1 MLDQQNQKH
10 DSKKSELWKMSM
22 SFTKSIIMPTKVI
35 DTDGELNEAKKE
47 KFDHKQFE
55 LVDKSDKES
64 KLDKQRKNFIKE
76 IKEQEK
82 GVDKKGF
89 SRYFIYEPSALVSK
103 LLDQNTQDLENSL
116 DEIKQQKIELNKD

>member
-35 DTDGELNEAKKE
+35 DTDGELNEAKKK

-89 SRYFIYEPSALVSK
+89 SRYFIYESSALVSK

>member
-1 MLDQQNQKH
+1 MLDQQNQKY

-35 DTDGELNEAKKE
+35 DTDGELNEAKKK

>member
-10 DSKKSELWKMSM
+10 DSKKSELWKMLM

-35 DTDGELNEAKKE
+35 DTDGELNEAKKK

>member
-35 DTDGELNEAKKE
+35 DTDGELNEAKKK

-116 DEIKQQKIELNKD
+116 DETKQQKIELNKD

>member
-35 DTDGELNEAKKE
+35 DTDGELNEAKKK

-116 DEIKQQKIELNKD
+116 DEIKQQKIELKKD

>member
-10 DSKKSELWKMSM
+10 DSKKSELWKMLM

-35 DTDGELNEAKKE
+35 DTDGELNEAKKK

-116 DEIKQQKIELNKD
+116 DEIKQKIELNKD

>member
-10 DSKKSELWKMSM
+10 DSKKSELWKMLM

-35 DTDGELNEAKKE
+35 DTDGELNEAKK
-47 KFDHKQFE
+47 KKLDHKQFE

>member
-35 DTDGELNEAKKE
+35 DTDGELNEAKK
-47 KFDHKQFE
+47 KKLDHKQFE

>member
-1 MLDQQNQKH
+1 M
-10 DSKKSELWKMSM
+10 
-22 SFTKSIIMPTKVI
+22 
-35 DTDGELNEAKKE
+35 
-47 KFDHKQFE
+47 
-55 LVDKSDKES
+55 VDKLDKES

>member
-1 MLDQQNQKH
+1 
-10 DSKKSELWKMSM
+10 
-22 SFTKSIIMPTKVI
+22 MPTKVI
-35 DTDGELNEAKKE
+35 DTDGELNEAKKK

>member
-35 DTDGELNEAKKE
+35 DTDGELNEAKKK

>member
-1 MLDQQNQKH
+1 MLEQQNQKH

-35 DTDGELNEAKKE
+35 DTDGELNEAKKK